1 MLLHS
6 RIVTFRTSPRK
17 LMPWALGITEYV
29 NTRSSVPVSLWMADY
44 GYPIGTLSWSALLES
59 QAQLAQALEP
69 LAGDDGYHDLL
80 DAAAAM
86 VDTAGQ
92 DMLREVVYGA
102 PGEVA
107 PVGSTAIITTATAT
121 VECLPEAIGWSID
134 IAQHLESLTGNGVTV
149 LTNVFGQMGG
159 ITWISTGTL
168 EAGEVARAQSGADAT
183 YIGKLAATKELFIS
197 GSGHTSRFT
206 RVA

>member
-86 VDTAGQ
+86 VDLVFFHSSDSSRSRMMTLVLIRFGTSMPTEDLPGTGARMWMRSALSAAAMLFESAEIFSNFTPGAGCN
-92 DMLREVVYGA
+92 
-102 PGEVA
+102 
-107 PVGSTAIITTATAT
+107 S
-121 VECLPEAIGWSID
+121 
-134 IAQHLESLTGNGVTV
+134 
-149 LTNVFGQMGG
+149 
-159 ITWISTGTL
+159 
-168 EAGEVARAQSGADAT
+168 
-183 YIGKLAATKELFIS
+183 
-197 GSGHTSRFT
+197 
-206 RVA
+206 